1 MERQRFSLKKAST
14 LLSEKQWKEE
24 WHLRPGEISGIP
36 GCSSQAVLILQH
48 RPYAP
53 MGILIPADEDINL
66 KAAANYAGKFNLP
79 FVLVARTGSFRQFQ
93 VQEEELTC
101 RTDWLDWSVFPTPEE
116 LWRQSEAWAFH
127 DRRRTGRQGGES
139 ACPLG
144 MGLSSIHVT

>member
-1 MERQRFSLKKAST
+1 MERQRFSLKKARP
-14 LLSEKQWKEE
+14 LLSEKGWQEGL
-24 WHLRPGEISGIP
+24 HLRHAEISGIP
-36 GCSSQAVLILQH
+36 GCPLRAVLILQH

-66 KAAANYAGKFNLP
+66 KAAANYAGKLNLP
-79 FVLVARTGSFRQFQ
+79 FVLAARAGSFRQFQ
-93 VQEEELTC
+93 VQEGELTC

-127 DRRRTGRQGGES
+127 DRRRTGLPGGES